1 MNRNFAANFTNTA
14 PLLRATFAAIAL
26 VVTLGIGSF
35 IDGLA
40 VGYVEAG
47 LQAQADKTPV
57 QFARR

>member
-1 MNRNFAANFTNTA
+1 MNRNFAATA

-40 VGYVEAG
+40 DGYVEAS
-47 LQAQADKTPV
+47 LQSQANKTPV
-57 QFARR
+57 QLAGR

>member
-1 MNRNFAANFTNTA
+1 MNRNFAATA

-40 VGYVEAG
+40 DGYVEAG
-47 LQAQADKTPV
+47 LQAQANQTPV
-57 QFARR
+57 QLAGR

>member
-1 MNRNFAANFTNTA
+1 MNRNFATSA

-47 LQAQADKTPV
+47 QQAQVAKNPI
-57 QFARR
+57 QLARR

>member
-1 MNRNFAANFTNTA
+1 MNRNFAATA

-40 VGYVEAG
+40 DGYVEAG
-47 LQAQADKTPV
+47 LQSQGNQTPV
-57 QFARR
+57 QLAGR